1 MKTTHLVLCSF
12 LLLLSLEVL
21 EVKALQFGRFVK
33 TLAYFNQLNPLSGIM
48 KNVRKNV
55 KPSEVLKPN
64 SVVWSSDSNIRGLEW
79 APLDDVVM
87 GGASESTINVG
98 AQFAGEWKG
107 FVTTENN
114 GGFAGIRTKLIS
126 PPLDCSQCRG
136 VILKVKGDGQRYK
149 FIARDDEDWN
159 GVAWS
164 LSFDTKSDKWIEVKV
179 PFTQLKP
186 TKFARTVILPSGFS
200 SQSLSA
206 IQLTLSKFEYD
217 GGLNPSFNEG
227 YFSLVVESIKTY

>member
-1 MKTTHLVLCSF
+1 MKATTLIFSLCMC
-12 LLLLSLEVL
+12 LLAL
-21 EVKALQFGRFVK
+21 EVKTFEFGRFVK
-33 TLAYFNQLNPLSGIM
+33 TLSFFNQLNPLAGVVKGI
-48 KNVRKNV
+48 RKNV

-64 SVVWSSDSNIRGLEW
+64 SVIWSSDSNIRGLEW

-87 GGASESTINVG
+87 GGASESTIDIG
-98 AQFAGEWKG
+98 TQFAGIWKG

-114 GGFAGIRTKLIS
+114 GGFAGIRTKLMS
-126 PPLDCSQCRG
+126 PPLDCSACRG
-136 VILKVKGDGQRYK
+136 VVLKVKGDGQRYK

-164 LSFDTKSDKWIEVKV
+164 LSFDTRNDKWIEVKI

-186 TKFARTVILPSGFS
+186 TKFARTVILPDGYNSKS
-200 SQSLSA
+200 MSA

-217 GGLNPSFNEG
+217 GDLNPSFKEG
-227 YFSLVVESIKTY
+227 SFLLELDSVKTF